1 MEQKAMNL
9 MSRIKASSEV
19 LTDRTVK
26 AANVATKKATTVVE
40 STKLNLRIF
49 DLNSEMDQLYK
60 ELGRMLYDTHC
71 GIEVDQEEIQVK
83 LSLIDEKRE
92 AVSEIR
98 AKLQSLKASSQCPNC
113 GKQCASGDVFCS
125 GCGAQL

>member
-1 MEQKAMNL
+1 MSL
-9 MSRIKASSEV
+9 MSRVKVSSEA
-19 LTDRTVK
+19 LADRTVK
-26 AANVATKKATTVVE
+26 VTNHAVGVATRKATTVVE

-60 ELGRMLYDTHC
+60 ELGKMLYDTHC

-83 LSLIDEKRE
+83 LLLIDEKRE
-92 AVSEIR
+92 TVSDIR
-98 AKLQSLKASSQCPNC
+98 SRLQSLKTSCQCPNC
-113 GKQCASGDVFCS
+113 GKQCAAGDAFCS